1 MGAQHAQPY
10 RPVPVHVPVHVP
22 ESPTG
27 QRFSDP
33 SEEVQPHPSPCPAGG
48 RDAEL
53 EAAQLLLPPKEG
65 SPAALGEARCPAA
78 GEWRGRGSPGKAQAR
93 GATVSNS
100 AGSPQSCARLRLV
113 ARGLAD
119 AQAVL
124 KSLPSPELFPGVP
137 PTLEL
142 LAAARRDV
150 AACVSICGFGPSTP
164 RGRSARSIP
173 PRGRRILDLAR

>member
-10 RPVPVHVPVHVP
+10 RPVPVHVP

-78 GEWRGRGSPGKAQAR
+78 GEWRGRGSSGKAQAR
-93 GATVSNS
+93 GATLSNS

-142 LAAARRDV
+142 LAAAGRDV
-150 AACVSICGFGPSTP
+150 AACVSISGFGPSTP
-164 RGRSARSIP
+164 RGLSARSVP
-173 PRGRRILDLAR
+173 PRGRRILDLSP